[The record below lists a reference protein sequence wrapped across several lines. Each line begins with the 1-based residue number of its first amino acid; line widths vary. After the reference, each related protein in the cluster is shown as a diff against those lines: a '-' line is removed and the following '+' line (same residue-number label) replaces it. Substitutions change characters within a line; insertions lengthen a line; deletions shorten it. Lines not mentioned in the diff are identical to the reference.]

1 MSKTNGLKKLSAL
14 GVMGVGGILLNEQ
27 LSYKIAE
34 KKLKTK
40 EENLQNK
47 KLTYTFKDNTIAYYK
62 IGSDKPALLLIHD
75 FYIGASNKEWYKVQ
89 EQLSKH
95 YTVYSVDCIG
105 YGNSSKPTKSLI
117 TYEQS
122 LLISNFIKNII
133 LTNTTEKV
141 TILGSNGGGDVALTI
156 AHLNKELVE
165 KLILISPTG
174 FFKGYPTSKQVN
186 NMKKQLLPIV
196 SSVKTI
202 KNTKSIEVL
211 QQLSN
216 KFSNQENIDKEF
228 LETCQIYSRIGG
240 KNNRY
245 IVASQNT
252 DFWHS
257 NTLKFFLNSN
267 LPITIFWG
275 ENNNLNPLSNFEKI
289 FTEVSPTKP
298 NVKFISFES
307 TGYFPHIENPTGFI
321 NSIVDFI

>member
-1 MSKTNGLKKLSAL
+1 MSKSNKLKKLSAL
-14 GVMGVGGILLNEQ
+14 GFVGVSGILLNEQ

-34 KKLKTK
+34 KKLKIK
-40 EENLQNK
+40 EGDLENK
-47 KLTYTFKDNTIAYYK
+47 KLIYSFKDNTIAYYK
-62 IGSDKPALLLIHD
+62 IGSEKPALLLIHD

-89 EQLSKH
+89 EQLSKY
-95 YTVYSVDCIG
+95 YTIYSIDCIG
-105 YGNSSKPTKSLI
+105 YGHSSKPTKSLI

-133 LTNTTEKV
+133 LTDTTEKV

-186 NMKKQLLPIV
+186 TMKKQLLPIV

-202 KNTKSIEVL
+202 KNTKSIEIS

-216 KFSNQENIDKEF
+216 KFSNNENIDKEF

-245 IVASQNT
+245 VVASQNT
-252 DFWHS
+252 NFWHS
-257 NTLKFFLNSN
+257 NTLNFFINSS
-267 LPITIFWG
+267 LPITVFWG
-275 ENNNLNPLSNFEKI
+275 ENNNLNPVSNFEKI
-289 FTEVSPTKP
+289 FTELSPTKP
-298 NVKFISFES
+298 NIKFVSFES
-307 TGYFPHIENPTGFI
+307 TGDFPHIENPKGFI
-321 NSIVDFI
+321 DSIIDFT